1 MALLKQIDLPDLD
14 DTVKIGPYVFSKD
27 GMIIKDYDTN
37 TSTKFTPEGIKFEK
51 KEERKS
57 YMDKK
62 LEDLT
67 MEEIV
72 EKMNDGKM
80 TFGEIERV
88 MTIFNIA
95 KTFADLN
102 AKKEEIEEEF
112 DDEDFDDDEEEE
124 TENEL
129 EEKLKKLIGYKLIAI
144 HKDMIEVSKD
154 GISHF
159 IHIKQDEGDCCG
171 YNELNTELYL
181 SSNCYPII
189 TNVSCEK
196 KVNDDY
202 GYETCKITFYGLDNK
217 LASIESTSGSG
228 SGWNYGACVTIECDS
243 LELKDILSSW

>member
-1 MALLKQIDLPDLD
+1 MALLKTVNLPDDLVD
-14 DTVKIGPYVFSKD
+14 SASYIFSSDGITV
-27 GMIIKDYDTN
+27 M
-37 TSTKFTPEGIKFEK
+37 STKDNVTTTFTPEGIRFEK

-67 MEEIV
+67 MEELV

-88 MTIFNIA
+88 MTLFSMV

-112 DDEDFDDDEEEE
+112 DDEDFDVDDDEEEE
-124 TENEL
+124 EEKIEL

-144 HKDMIEVSKD
+144 HNDMIEISKD
-154 GISHF
+154 GISHY
-159 IHIKQDEGDCCG
+159 IHITRDEGDCCG

-196 KVNDDY
+196 KSNDY
-202 GYETCKITFYGLDNK
+202 SETCKITFYGLDNK

-228 SGWNYGACVTIECDS
+228 SGYGYGACVTIECDA
-243 LELKDILSSW
+243 LELDEILSEW

>member
-1 MALLKQIDLPDLD
+1 MALLKTIELPDSDELFKMGD
-14 DTVKIGPYVFSKD
+14 YVFCSD
-27 GMIIKDYDTN
+27 GITVTDTKSN
-37 TSTKFTPEGIKFEK
+37 VSTTFTSEGIRFEK

-67 MEEIV
+67 MDEIV

-112 DDEDFDDDEEEE
+112 DDEDFDTDEEEE

-196 KVNDDY
+196 KVEPFDC
-202 GYETCKITFYGLDNK
+202 ETCKITFYGLDNK

-228 SGWNYGACVTIECDS
+228 SGYAYGACVTIKCDA
-243 LELKDILSSW
+243 LELNDILSSW

>member
-1 MALLKQIDLPDLD
+1 MALLKTVNLPDDLVD
-14 DTVKIGPYVFSKD
+14 SASYIFGSDGITV
-27 GMIIKDYDTN
+27 M
-37 TSTKFTPEGIKFEK
+37 STKDNVTTTLTPEGIRFEK
-51 KEERKS
+51 KEEMKS

-67 MEEIV
+67 MDEIV

-80 TFGEIERV
+80 TFGEMERV

-102 AKKEEIEEEF
+102 AKKEEIEEEEF
-112 DDEDFDDDEEEE
+112 DDEDFDTDEEEE

-154 GISHF
+154 GISHY
-159 IHIKQDEGDCCG
+159 IHITRDEGDCCG

-181 SSNCYPII
+181 NENCYPII

-196 KVNDDY
+196 KVNDYHDS
-202 GYETCKITFYGLDNK
+202 ETCTITFYGLDNK

-228 SGWNYGACVTIECDS
+228 SGWNYGACVTIKCDA
-243 LELKDILSSW
+243 LELDEILSEW